1 MKRAIIMGL
10 LTVLLVMGVGCAGLL
25 SQDKISTDTFETFTD
40 WCHHRGQLPQE
51 ARHTVRT
58 LLEKVDT
65 RSCDQANSELT
76 RRRWLDLRNDEI
88 VDVSPLASFT
98 NLTELLL
105 WDNQIADVSPLANL
119 INLTKLYLSYN
130 QIADVA
136 PLANLTKLRVLHLSD
151 NQIADVSSLVNLTNQ
166 TSLWLHG
173 NPVENSP

>member
-119 INLTKLYLSYN
+119 INLTRLDLLNN
-130 QIADVA
+130 QIVDVA
-136 PLANLTKLRVLHLSD
+136 PLANLTNLTELWLFG
-151 NQIADVSSLVNLTNQ
+151 NQITDVTPLSNLTNL
-166 TSLWLHG
+166 TNTNLM
-173 NPVENSP
+173 

>member
-119 INLTKLYLSYN
+119 INLTRLDLSNN
-130 QIADVA
+130 QIEDVA
-136 PLANLTKLRVLHLSD
+136 PLT
-151 NQIADVSSLVNLTNQ
+151 NLTNL
-166 TSLWLHG
+166 TVIYIFR
-173 NPVENSP
+173 NRITDVAPIK